1 MQNRDHC
8 IETIPVAAHADE
20 VFGTLVDLAGAHAGI
35 WLTSRDSV
43 TVGDFIAIA
52 TPLSHTIAVITTIT
66 EAGAETGAHARIDML
81 GEVLQLPG
89 GRSVFQRGVSS
100 YPRLGAP
107 VMRMQRDTLRDIHTR
122 RDSRAIALGTLALDP
137 QVTAYVDIDEMLTKH
152 FAVLGTTGV
161 GKSSGIALMLRAVL
175 AERPRQRIFLLD
187 PHAEYANCFEKS
199 QMRLITPE
207 NLRLP
212 FWMFAF
218 EEFVDALFRARPGVD
233 AEVNLLAQAIMDAKA
248 AYAQERSGTGASL
261 RRPGSGGTGGFTVDT
276 PAPYR
281 LADLLRLLDEGMG
294 RLENRSEVPIYQRLI
309 ARIRSLSQDPRYAF
323 MFADAN
329 IGGDTMVETLDGLF
343 NLTDHRRRITV
354 MQLAGLPAEV
364 VDSVVSV
371 LARLAFELGLWSG
384 GAVPL
389 LFVCE
394 EAHRYAPAERH
405 LGFGPTKK
413 AISRIAKEGRKYGIG
428 LGLVTQRPADLDP
441 PIISQCSTL
450 FAMRM
455 ANDRDQAIVKSAV
468 SDAAES
474 LVAFVPAL
482 GIREVFAFGE
492 AVPLPMR
499 IRFDSLPAQF
509 LPGPDNNLGARNE
522 TALTHG
528 DIAAVIARWRR
539 AGNMRESGES
549 LSGESLAGESLAVE
563 SLAVE
568 SLARDRG
575 EDPVPRRTAPAMAHD
590 QANRVQHPG
599 PGSAAKMPAN
609 AGQVE
614 TLRDEDLMPQEFS
627 ALQSTLLRRR
637 LF

>member
-1 MQNRDHC
+1 M
-8 IETIPVAAHADE
+8 ETAIRVSPAEDDVVGA
-20 VFGTLVDLAGAHAGI
+20 LVDLTGAHAGAWI
-35 WLTSRDSV
+35 TDRDCL
-43 TVGDFIAIA
+43 TVGDFVRIA
-52 TPLSHTIAVITTIT
+52 TPSSFTIAVITKIN

-81 GEVLQLPG
+81 GELLRLPDG
-89 GRSVFQRGVSS
+89 QTIFQRGVSI
-100 YPRLGAP
+100 YPKLGAK
-107 VMRMQRDTLRDIHTR
+107 VMRMQRDMLRDIHTR
-122 RDSRAIALGTLALDP
+122 DQKRAVVLGKLALDHE
-137 QVTAYVDIDEMLTKH
+137 VAAYIDLDEMLTKH

-187 PHAEYANCFEKS
+187 PHAEYAGCFEPER
-199 QMRLITPE
+199 MRLITPE

-233 AEVNLLAQAIMDAKA
+233 AEVNLLAQAIMSAKGE
-248 AYAQERSGTGASL
+248 YARERSAPGVSL
-261 RRPGSGGTGGFTVDT
+261 RRPGSGGETGYTVDT

-281 LADLLRLLDEGMG
+281 LADLLKLLDDAMG
-294 RLENRSEVPIYQRLI
+294 RLENRSEVPVYQRLI

-329 IGGDTMVETLDGLF
+329 VGGDTMVETLDSLF
-343 NLTDHRRRITV
+343 NLTDPRRRITV

-371 LARLAFELGLWSG
+371 LARLAFDLGLWSG
-384 GAVPL
+384 GSVPL

-509 LPGPDNNLGARNE
+509 LPGPSQDLKTGRDAVLG
-522 TALTHG
+522 HH
-528 DIAAVIARWRR
+528 DIAAVVARWRR
-539 AGNMRESGES
+539 AGSMRETTEAYSS
-549 LSGESLAGESLAVE
+549 D
-563 SLAVE
+563 
-568 SLARDRG
+568 RDD
-575 EDPVPRRTAPAMAHD
+575 DPVLRQVTQAKAHPRPSGPPASRD
-590 QANRVQHPG
+590 G
-599 PGSAAKMPAN
+599 AKGV
-609 AGQVE
+609 AGTQQVE
-614 TLRDEDLMPQEFS
+614 TLQDEDLMPQEFS

>member
-1 MQNRDHC
+1 MQNHDHFV
-8 IETIPVAAHADE
+8 ETLSAESPEMEA
-20 VFGTLVDLAGAHAGI
+20 FGTLVDLAGAHAEV
-35 WLTSRDSV
+35 WLTLRDSV
-43 TVGDFIAIA
+43 TVGDFVCIA
-52 TPLSHTIAVITTIT
+52 TPLSQTIAVITKIT

-81 GEVLQLPG
+81 GEVLHLPD
-89 GRSVFQRGVSS
+89 GRSVFQRGVSI
-100 YPRLGAP
+100 YPRLGARVLP
-107 VMRMQRDTLRDIHTR
+107 MHRETMRDIHTR
-122 RDSRAIALGTLALDP
+122 RERRAIALGTLALDP
-137 QVTAYVDIDEMLTKH
+137 QVTAYIDIDEMLTKH

-175 AERPRQRIFLLD
+175 SERPRQRIFLLD
-187 PHAEYANCFEKS
+187 PHAEYANCFEPD

-233 AEVNLLAQAIMDAKA
+233 AEVNLLAQAIMTAKA
-248 AYAQERSGTGASL
+248 DYARERSGPGVSL
-261 RRPGSGGTGGFTVDT
+261 RRPGSGGEGGFTVDT

-281 LADLLRLLDEGMG
+281 LVDLLRVLDEGMG
-294 RLENRSEVPIYQRLI
+294 RLDNRSEVPVYQRLI

-329 IGGDTMVETLDGLF
+329 IGGDTMLETLDGLF
-343 NLTDHRRRITV
+343 NLTDPNRRMTV

-371 LARLAFELGLWSG
+371 LARLAFELGLWSA

-394 EAHRYAPAERH
+394 EAHRYAPADRH

-499 IRFDSLPAQF
+499 IRFDTLPARF
-509 LPGPDNNLGARNE
+509 LPGPAQDMKPRDNAVLSP
-522 TALTHG
+522 T

-539 AGNMRESGES
+539 AGSMRETTES
-549 LSGESLAGESLAVE
+549 LSGDRDEDFQNQNNVPIMAPDRRNGASQPGAVRQE
-563 SLAVE
+563 
-568 SLARDRG
+568 
-575 EDPVPRRTAPAMAHD
+575 
-590 QANRVQHPG
+590 QA
-599 PGSAAKMPAN
+599 MPARSR
-609 AGQVE
+609 VE
-614 TLRDEDLMPQEFS
+614 TLRDDDMMPQEFS

>member
-1 MQNRDHC
+1 MRNPDQG
-8 IETIPVAAHADE
+8 IETVSVAAQE
-20 VFGTLVDLAGAHAGI
+20 EESFGTLVDLAGAHAGVWI
-35 WLTSRDSV
+35 TRGGSV
-43 TVGDFIAIA
+43 TVGDFVRIT
-52 TPLSHTIAVITTIT
+52 TPMSQTIAVITQIT

-81 GEVLQLPG
+81 GELLRLPD
-89 GRSVFQRGVSS
+89 GRTLFQRGVSI
-100 YPRLGAP
+100 YPRLGAQ
-107 VMRMQRDTLRDIHTR
+107 VMRMHRDMLRDIHTR
-122 RDSRAIALGTLALDP
+122 HERRAIALGTLALDP
-137 QVTAYVDIDEMLTKH
+137 DVTAYIDIDEMLTKH

-175 AERPRQRIFLLD
+175 AERPDQRIFLLD
-187 PHAEYANCFEKS
+187 PHAEYAHCFEPER
-199 QMRLITPE
+199 MRLITPE

-233 AEVNLLAQAIMDAKA
+233 AEVNLLAQAIMAAKTE
-248 AYAQERSGTGASL
+248 YARERSGSGLAL
-261 RRPGSGGTGGFTVDT
+261 RRPGSGDAGFTVDT

-281 LADLLRLLDEGMG
+281 LTDLLRLLDDGMG
-294 RLENRSEVPIYQRLI
+294 RLDNRAEVPVYQRLI
-309 ARIRSLSQDPRYAF
+309 LRIRSLSQDPRYAF

-329 IGGDTMVETLDGLF
+329 IGGDTMAETLDNLF
-343 NLTDHRRRITV
+343 NLTDPTRRLTV

-394 EAHRYAPAERH
+394 EAHRYAPADRH

-413 AISRIAKEGRKYGIG
+413 AVSRIAKEGRKYRIG

-509 LPGPDNNLGARNE
+509 LPGPGQDMRAGYDPVLS
-522 TALTHG
+522 HH
-528 DIAAVIARWRR
+528 DIAAVVSRWRR
-539 AGNMRESGES
+539 AGSMRETTES
-549 LSGESLAGESLAVE
+549 FPVE
-563 SLAVE
+563 VE
-568 SLARDRG
+568 DA
-575 EDPVPRRTAPAMAHD
+575 PVLRETAPVRASLRQSGQPA
-590 QANRVQHPG
+590 
-599 PGSAAKMPAN
+599 GSANATGSAKPPGA
-609 AGQVE
+609 APQVE
-614 TLRDEDLMPQEFS
+614 TLRDEDLMPKEFS

>member
-1 MQNRDHC
+1 
-8 IETIPVAAHADE
+8 
-20 VFGTLVDLAGAHAGI
+20 
-35 WLTSRDSV
+35 
-43 TVGDFIAIA
+43 
-52 TPLSHTIAVITTIT
+52 
-66 EAGAETGAHARIDML
+66 
-81 GEVLQLPG
+81 
-89 GRSVFQRGVSS
+89 
-100 YPRLGAP
+100 
-107 VMRMQRDTLRDIHTR
+107 
-122 RDSRAIALGTLALDP
+122 
-137 QVTAYVDIDEMLTKH
+137 
-152 FAVLGTTGV
+152 
-161 GKSSGIALMLRAVL
+161 
-175 AERPRQRIFLLD
+175 
-187 PHAEYANCFEKS
+187 
-199 QMRLITPE
+199 
-207 NLRLP
+207 
-212 FWMFAF
+212 
-218 EEFVDALFRARPGVD
+218 
-233 AEVNLLAQAIMDAKA
+233 
-248 AYAQERSGTGASL
+248 
-261 RRPGSGGTGGFTVDT
+261 
-276 PAPYR
+276 
-281 LADLLRLLDEGMG
+281 MG

-509 LPGPDNNLGARNE
+509 LPGPDNNLGKRSE

-539 AGNMRESGES
+539 AGSMRE
-549 LSGESLAGESLAVE
+549 SGESLAGESLAGE
-563 SLAVE
+563 SLATE
-568 SLARDRG
+568 SLARESLAADR
-575 EDPVPRRTAPAMAHD
+575 EARFAPRRTNPAMAHD
-590 QANRVQHPG
+590 QANGMQHPG

>member
-1 MQNRDHC
+1 MQNQDYVT
-8 IETIPVAAHADE
+8 EVAATNPPETSA
-20 VFGTLVDLAGAHAGI
+20 FGTLIDIGGSHAGI
-35 WLTSRDSV
+35 WLASRDSV

-52 TPLSHTIAVITTIT
+52 TPMSHTIALITQIA
-66 EAGAETGAHARIDML
+66 EAGTETGAHARIDLL
-81 GEVLQLPG
+81 GEVLHLPDG
-89 GRSVFQRGVSS
+89 QSRFQRGVSC

-107 VMRMQRDTLRDIHTR
+107 VLSMPRETLRDIHTR
-122 RDSRAIALGTLALDP
+122 RDRAAIALGTLALDA
-137 QVTAYVDIDEMLTKH
+137 QVTAYIDIDEMLTKH

-175 AERPRQRIFLLD
+175 DERPDQRIFLLD
-187 PHAEYANCFEKS
+187 PHAEYANCFDRER
-199 QMRLITPE
+199 MRLITPE
-207 NLRLP
+207 TLRLP

-233 AEVNLLAQAIMDAKA
+233 AEVNLLAQAIMDARA
-248 AYAQERSGTGASL
+248 EFARERSGSGLSL
-261 RRPGSGGTGGFTVDT
+261 RRPGSGTEGGFTVDT

-281 LADLLRLLDEGMG
+281 LADLLRLLDDGMG

-323 MFADAN
+323 MFTDAN

-343 NLTDHRRRITV
+343 NLTDPARRITV

-371 LARLAFELGLWSG
+371 LARLAFELGLWSS

-394 EAHRYAPAERH
+394 EAHRYAPADRH

-499 IRFDSLPAQF
+499 IRFDTVPARY
-509 LPGPDNNLGARNE
+509 LPGPAQDLRPSRN
-522 TALTHG
+522 ALLKHG
-528 DIAAVIARWRR
+528 DIAAVVARWRR
-539 AGNMRESGES
+539 AGSMRDPSETYATDREDAMPAHQSAPITAS
-549 LSGESLAGESLAVE
+549 DRRPSPSQPPAVH
-563 SLAVE
+563 A
-568 SLARDRG
+568 
-575 EDPVPRRTAPAMAHD
+575 D
-590 QANRVQHPG
+590 QASNGAQV
-599 PGSAAKMPAN
+599 
-609 AGQVE
+609 VE
-614 TLRDEDLMPQEFS
+614 TLRDDDIMPQEFS
-627 ALQSTLLRRR
+627 ALQSTMLRRR

>member
-1 MQNRDHC
+1 MEDLEHH
-8 IETIPVAAHADE
+8 IASAGPVGAEEADC
-20 VFGTLVDLAGAHAGI
+20 FGTLIALTGARATV
-35 WLTSRDSV
+35 WLTFRDSV
-43 TVGDFIAIA
+43 TVGDFVRIA
-52 TPLSHTIAVITTIT
+52 TPLSQTIAVITEIT
-66 EAGAETGAHARIDML
+66 DKGGETGAQARIDML
-81 GEVLQLPG
+81 GEVLRLPDEQI
-89 GRSVFQRGVSS
+89 VFQRGVSI

-107 VMRMQRDTLRDIHTR
+107 VMRMRRDMLRDIHTR
-122 RDSRAIALGTLALDP
+122 KDRSAVALGTLAHDP
-137 QVTAYVDIDEMLTKH
+137 QVTAYVDIDEMLVKH
-152 FAVLGTTGV
+152 FAVLGSTGA

-175 AERPRQRIFLLD
+175 AERARQRVFLLD
-187 PHAEYANCFEKS
+187 PHAEYAGCFES
-199 QMRLITPE
+199 SRMRLITPD

-212 FWMFAF
+212 FWMFSF
-218 EEFVDALFRARPGVD
+218 EEFVDALYRARPGVD
-233 AEVNLLAQAIMDAKA
+233 AEVNLLAQAVMDAKT
-248 AYAQERSGTGASL
+248 AYARERTGSGVNL
-261 RRPGSGGTGGFTVDT
+261 RRPGSGGETGYTVDT
-276 PAPYR
+276 PTPYR
-281 LADLLRLLDEGMG
+281 LADLLKLLDDAMG
-294 RLENRSEVPIYQRLI
+294 RLENRSEVPVYQRLI
-309 ARIRSLSQDPRYAF
+309 LRIRSLSQDPRYGF

-329 IGGDTMVETLDGLF
+329 VGGDTMAETIDGLF
-343 NLTDHRRRITV
+343 NLTDPTRRITV

-394 EAHRYAPAERH
+394 EAHRYAPGDRH

-441 PIISQCSTL
+441 TIVSQCSTL

-474 LVAFVPAL
+474 LVAFGLAL

-509 LPGPDNNLGARNE
+509 LPGPNTDLNPRAERPF
-522 TALTHG
+522 TQG
-528 DIAAVIARWRR
+528 DIAAVISRWRR
-539 AGNMRESGES
+539 AGSMRE
-549 LSGESLAGESLAVE
+549 
-563 SLAVE
+563 
-568 SLARDRG
+568 
-575 EDPVPRRTAPAMAHD
+575 
-590 QANRVQHPG
+590 
-599 PGSAAKMPAN
+599 AN
-609 AGQVE
+609 AGFASERHEDISLPANTAREKMHAPAPQPAQASAGARIPAGAQVE
-614 TLRDEDLMPQEFS
+614 TLRDEDMMPQEFS
-627 ALQSTLLRRR
+627 ALQSPLLRRR